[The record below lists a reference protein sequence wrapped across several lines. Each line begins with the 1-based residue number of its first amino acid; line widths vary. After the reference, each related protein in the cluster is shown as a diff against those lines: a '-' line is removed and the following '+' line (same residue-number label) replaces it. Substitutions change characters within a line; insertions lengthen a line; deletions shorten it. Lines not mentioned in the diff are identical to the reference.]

1 MTMRLAII
9 FIVLASILAVDLLP
23 LFVDAQ

>member
-1 MTMRLAII
+1 MRLTII
-9 FIVLASILAVDLLP
+9 LVVLASIVAVDLLP